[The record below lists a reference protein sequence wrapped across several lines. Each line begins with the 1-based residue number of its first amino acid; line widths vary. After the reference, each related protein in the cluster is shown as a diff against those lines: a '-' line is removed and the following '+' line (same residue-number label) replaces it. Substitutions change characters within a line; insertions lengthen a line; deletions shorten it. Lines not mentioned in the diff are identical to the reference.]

1 MGLGETLRQARRE
14 AGLTQRQLSQG
25 IVTRNMLS
33 QIENGT
39 ARPSMDTLAALAA
52 RLGKPMGFFLDPD
65 APAPNQAALLAA
77 WDHWEKKE
85 YPQAAE
91 ALAGF
96 TPPDALLGREYA
108 LLTCLVNLALGEAA
122 LAQGR
127 DTLALSHL
135 AQAALEEENAPCA
148 QYLRTR
154 RLLLQ
159 GALDPKALQALPN
172 ADALLL
178 GKGEGALLAG
188 DTRRCRALL
197 EATERRPQK
206 WYLLMG
212 RCALAECRW
221 QEAADCLRQAQKAYP
236 SQALPGLERAY
247 RELGDYRRAY
257 ECACAQ
263 RKE

>member
-1 MGLGETLRQARRE
+1 MALGENLRQARRE
-14 AGLTQRQLSQG
+14 AGLTQRQLSEG

-52 RLGKPMGFFLDPD
+52 RLRKPMGFFLDPD

-108 LLTCLVNLALGEAA
+108 LLMCMVNLALGEAA

-127 DTLALSHL
+127 DTLALSHF
-135 AQAALEEENAPCA
+135 AQAALEEENAPRPCGA
-148 QYLRTR
+148 PPINAGGKARHCPYRYGAR
-154 RLLLQ
+154 GFRLLCPGSA
-159 GALDPKALQALPN
+159 GAGIFCGFGQMA
-172 ADALLL
+172 
-178 GKGEGALLAG
+178 
-188 DTRRCRALL
+188 
-197 EATERRPQK
+197 
-206 WYLLMG
+206 
-212 RCALAECRW
+212 
-221 QEAADCLRQAQKAYP
+221 
-236 SQALPGLERAY
+236 
-247 RELGDYRRAY
+247 
-257 ECACAQ
+257 
-263 RKE
+263 